1 MSEHESMRSLLA
13 LAAAGVL
20 DATEQRRLDAH
31 IRECEACRRESE
43 SWSAYAAALRQL
55 PQPPIPG
62 QLLERTRT
70 RVFEARAAGAER
82 RWNDLTIAALAMFA
96 WTVGLSFWF
105 MARLFTGGSLTVMGT
120 NLLRLGTWSALS
132 TALVWVTAA
141 AAAVAL
147 SRRRRELRRAL

>member
-20 DATEQRRLDAH
+20 DAGEQRSLDAH

-43 SWSAYAAALRQL
+43 SWNAYAAGLRQL

-62 QLLERTRT
+62 QLLERTRA
-70 RVFEARAAGAER
+70 RVLQVRAASAER
-82 RWNDLTIAALAMFA
+82 RWNDLMIAALAMFA

-105 MARLFTGGSLTVMGT
+105 LVRLFTGGTLMVMGT

-147 SRRRRELRRAL
+147 NRRRRELRRAL